1 MPLGMLAKDS
11 MVNLAELASKM
22 EEESQQKD
30 AAAVGVVIS
39 GDSKTDDDDHDGDV
53 DGTGENG
60 ANITLHV
67 VVTGSERSN
76 ESKEAVDEESP
87 TTKAPGSSSSGG
99 GGGGGGGG
107 VMAADTKAHP
117 GGGSIR
123 SLDSAS
129 DHNNNDVV
137 SSEEKSDQQ
146 QQPQPQATAA
156 TMEEAR
162 AVGQY
167 SGFSSDYHDF
177 EHYVN
182 HSYLYDQQPGTG
194 VPVNLGMSVRRDDRP
209 WWFCLFPWMEGD
221 HMELQDETAVATNE
235 SLARPPI
242 HGESQD
248 ETQPTPSRGSSADED
263 EVSTVS
269 TSSDMFGEKL
279 SDKDRQ
285 AVLARLR
292 LAPPDEKQPPSSSRE
307 FDDTTQQAE
316 NPPSTPK
323 QLQSKS
329 DRPTRSILRRS
340 STIATSRESLS
351 KSQNGKSETER
362 TKQRRSLF
370 PTYERKEREKK
381 DLHTAFSPMARV
393 VTIKSLKD
401 MTEGEKADIWWQKS
415 NYEEFRKTGRMIA
428 KAMLE
433 GGSEIWLA
441 TNQSW
446 QTPNQGKAAT
456 LKSASTL
463 AERHAAFKKGDR
475 KAKIEYED
483 TRDKWWHKFGH
494 SRRGLEHIASI
505 DEGRQRQ
512 ANVKASIKSVLDEQ
526 RRQKVFHR
534 EDADKLR
541 MVSVNNTSWARD
553 LALASGAS
561 DADAVSKNFDDESR
575 RSREFYLLK
584 FSRANMLNQKSKAP
598 KPAPEKVI
606 PAFMQPMM
614 AMQIPANRLDAHT
627 TSQIRFRQKQHHRT
641 ASGGDT
647 SSSSNKPPVEATNT
661 HHRVLSAP
669 SAVVG
674 DQGSAV
680 GRRPSMR
687 VPIQDDASTAS
698 VGSDGQPKASGK
710 SMAKMAAGYADGV
723 EEGDMSAVLTG
734 MGTAGMGP
742 PIPKAKKAAT
752 EKPGTALPKALYIS
766 TVFMMMFCITGTAA
780 MSSSFDR
787 HWQLYPRSYAAKRLT
802 DSSLIHQLDG
812 DLDKDVWKDVPFSSD
827 FDGEKPDN
835 I

>member
-11 MVNLAELASKM
+11 MVNLAELASKA
-22 EEESQQKD
+22 EEESNQKD
-30 AAAVGVVIS
+30 AAAVAVVDI
-39 GDSKTDDDDHDGDV
+39 GDSKTDDDDDNGDV

-60 ANITLHV
+60 ANIMLHV

-76 ESKEAVDEESP
+76 ESKEAVDEDSP
-87 TTKAPGSSSSGG
+87 LTEGPGGSSSGG
-99 GGGGGGGG
+99 EGTSSA
-107 VMAADTKAHP
+107 VDTKAQP
-117 GGGSIR
+117 DGGTIGSLG
-123 SLDSAS
+123 SVS
-129 DHNNNDVV
+129 DHNSNNAV

-146 QQPQPQATAA
+146 QQQKESSAM
-156 TMEEAR
+156 MEEAR

-167 SGFSSDYHDF
+167 SGFSTDYHDF
-177 EHYVN
+177 QHYVN
-182 HSYLYDQQPGTG
+182 HSYIYDEQPGTG

-221 HMELQDETAVATNE
+221 HMELEDETAVEANE
-235 SLARPPI
+235 SLARQPI
-242 HGESQD
+242 HGESPD

-269 TSSDMFGEKL
+269 TSSEMFGEKL

-292 LAPPDEKQPPSSSRE
+292 LAPPDEKQSPSSSRE
-307 FDDTTQQAE
+307 FDDTTHQVE
-316 NPPSTPK
+316 NTPSTPK
-323 QLQSKS
+323 QQHSKS
-329 DRPTRSILRRS
+329 DGPRSILRRS
-340 STIATSRESLS
+340 STIATSRDNLS
-351 KSQNGKSETER
+351 KSQNGKSESER
-362 TKQRRSLF
+362 GKQRRSLF

-381 DLHTAFSPMARV
+381 NLHTTFSPMARV

-401 MTEGEKADIWWQKS
+401 MTEEEKADIWWQKS

-456 LKSASTL
+456 LQSASTL
-463 AERHAAFKKGDR
+463 AERHAAFRKGDR
-475 KAKIEYED
+475 NAKIEYED

-512 ANVKASIKSVLDEQ
+512 ANVKASIKAVLDEQ

-534 EDADKLR
+534 EDSDKLR

-584 FSRANMLNQKSKAP
+584 FSRANMLNQKSSAP
-598 KPAPEKVI
+598 KPASEKVI

-647 SSSSNKPPVEATNT
+647 LSSSNKPPVEATNT
-661 HHRVLSAP
+661 HHRTLSAP

-674 DQGSAV
+674 DQDSAL
-680 GRRPSMR
+680 GRKSPIH
-687 VPIQDDASTAS
+687 VPIQDDVSTAS
-698 VGSDGQPKASGK
+698 VGSDGQPKSSGK

-734 MGTAGMGP
+734 MGTAAMGP

-752 EKPGTALPKALYIS
+752 QKPGSALPKALYIS
-766 TVFMMMFCITGTAA
+766 TVLMMMFCVTGTAA

-787 HWQLYPRSYAAKRLT
+787 HWQLYPRSYAARRLT
-802 DSSLIHQLDG
+802 DSSLIDQLDG
-812 DLDKDVWKDVPFSSD
+812 DLDKDAWKGVPFSAD
-827 FDGEKPDN
+827 FDGEDPDN